1 MELSKYKTEI
11 RKAYKIGNV
20 QLVKAIAAMSEL
32 DDEIDADAREEI
44 EDYGIIQATNMV
56 QMKRSTRKTNLR
68 KT

>member
-44 EDYGIIQATNMV
+44 EDYGIIQAANMV
-56 QMKRSTRKTNLR
+56 QIKRSTRKTNLR

>member
-44 EDYGIIQATNMV
+44 EDYGIIQAANMV